1 MTNRPHNPTET
12 LRCRMDEAVP
22 SDFLCGKTIEAALS
36 GGLDSVVLLHLLVG
50 MRTRQK
56 FELKAVHVHHGLSPD
71 ADEWADFCT
80 AYCSRLGI
88 PLRIVRVTVD
98 AAGLGIEAAARAARY
113 RAFSDGLC
121 DIVAL
126 AHHHDDQIETFML
139 SALRG
144 GGLRGMAAMPEWRP
158 LNAKTK
164 IWRPLLTSSREELTQ
179 YAAAHGLHYVDDASN
194 RDNSL
199 LRNWLR
205 NEMLPQFQV
214 RVPEFKHQI
223 TANIAALQDDLSLL
237 DEITEEDTALVC
249 ADGWFD
255 VAVWRGLSD
264 TRRRRVLRRFVQEHG
279 LGVPTRSSIG
289 DFAQTLL
296 AFQTASAE
304 WTLPKGKIHVYRN
317 RLFVVR
323 NDGEKFPWL
332 CEGGLKG
339 RLKTVL
345 NDNGFTLAQ
354 RKKGLGE
361 EALNAEATVRP
372 VRSGDMIR
380 LHGGSKKVRKLL
392 QEKGVPPFMR
402 EIWPVVADA
411 SGNCIAVIN
420 ICSASNYEEAD
431 GMQINFFASDGPFME
446 LNRK

>member
-1 MTNRPHNPTET
+1 MNRPHDPTEI
-12 LRCRMDEAVP
+12 LHRRMAEAVP
-22 SDFLCGKTIEAALS
+22 SDFLSGKAVEAALS
-36 GGLDSVVLLHLLVG
+36 GGLDSVVLLHLLAEA
-50 MRTRQK
+50 RNRQE

-71 ADEWADFCT
+71 ADDWADFCT
-80 AYCSRLGI
+80 AYCTMLGV
-88 PLRIVRVTVD
+88 PLRIVRVKVD
-98 AAGLGIEAAARAARY
+98 AAGLGIEAAARAVRY

-144 GGLRGMAAMPEWRP
+144 GGLRGMAAMPELRP
-158 LNAKTK
+158 LNEKTK
-164 IWRPLLTSSREELTQ
+164 IWRPLLSSRREELAQ
-179 YAAAHGLHYVDDASN
+179 YAAVHGLDYVDDASN
-194 RDNSL
+194 LDNNL

-205 NEMLPQFQV
+205 NDILPQFQV

-237 DEITEEDTALVC
+237 DEITEEDIALVC
-249 ADGWFD
+249 ANGWFD
-255 VAVWRGLSD
+255 VDVWRGLSD
-264 TRRRRVLRRFVQEHG
+264 ARRRRVLHRFVQEHG
-279 LGVPTRSSIG
+279 LGVPTRAGIG

-317 RLFVVR
+317 RLFAVR
-323 NDGEKFPWL
+323 NDGKNFPWL
-332 CEGGLKG
+332 REGGLKG
-339 RLKTVL
+339 RLKNVL
-345 NDNGFTLAQ
+345 NDNGFVLAQ
-354 RKKGLGE
+354 RNKGLGE

-372 VRSGDMIR
+372 MRSGDIIR
-380 LHGGSKKVRKLL
+380 LQGGSKKVRKLL

-402 EIWPVVADA
+402 TFWPVVADV
-411 SGNCIAVIN
+411 SDNCIAVVN
-420 ICSASNYEEAD
+420 ICVSSDYEEAD
-431 GMQINFFASDGPFME
+431 GMQINFFASDGPFVE